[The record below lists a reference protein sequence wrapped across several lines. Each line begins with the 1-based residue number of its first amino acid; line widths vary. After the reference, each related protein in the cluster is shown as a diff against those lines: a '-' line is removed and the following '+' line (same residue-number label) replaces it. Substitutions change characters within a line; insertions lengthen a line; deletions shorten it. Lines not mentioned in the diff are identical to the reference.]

1 MIACLAVPYFAAAV
15 EMRDDSQLA
24 AAPLVVGGQPWE
36 PRPVYSFSHE
46 AALQGV
52 EPGMSLRLAHVLAPD
67 SRFLPAH
74 PPRYQTAAGEVIDVL
89 AGFTPLVEPEHLWQ
103 PAVAPR
109 LLPAGARSLPARY
122 TIDLEGLPP
131 REAIPLAREMGASIR
146 RYTNF
151 EPAVGLASGPFAASV
166 AAALARPN
174 HLRPVAPDEA
184 ASFLASRPLSF
195 LALPPDTA
203 RRLHLLGVH
212 TLGQLA
218 ALPLPALQSQF
229 GPDIVP
235 SYRLARGEEPS
246 LLRRARPLP
255 ESLQEKLIF
264 ESGLHDRLLLQQA
277 LQQVAAVLA
286 TRLQEEGLVAGRL
299 TLLWELEQTDEA
311 PQCHPLPLRQPTAAA
326 ERLAAALLDLLAAQ
340 PPIAPVAALTVTAAG
355 LAAPRGRQ
363 PGLFEPPPSPGLER
377 LLPQMIARYR
387 GACFYR
393 PALDD
398 PAHPLP
404 ECRFQLGPA
413 L

>member
-15 EMRDDSQLA
+15 ELRDDSQLA

-67 SRFLPAH
+67 SHFLPAH
-74 PPRYQTAAGEVIDVL
+74 PPRYQSAAGEVTDVL
-89 AGFTPLVEPEHLWQ
+89 VDFTPLIEPEHLWQ
-103 PAVAPR
+103 PAAAPR

-131 REAIPLAREMGASIR
+131 REAVPLAREMGATIR
-146 RYTNF
+146 RYTNL
-151 EPAVGLASGPFAASV
+151 EPAVGLAHGRFAASV

-174 HLRPVAPDEA
+174 HLRPVEPEGEA
-184 ASFLASRPLSF
+184 GFLAGRPLAF
-195 LALPPDTA
+195 LALPPETA

-235 SYRLARGEEPS
+235 FYRLARGEEPALS
-246 LLRRARPLP
+246 RRARPLP
-255 ESLQEKLIF
+255 ESLQEKLTF
-264 ESGLHDRLLLQQA
+264 ESELSNHLLLQQA
-277 LQQVAAVLA
+277 LQQVAAALAMRLEAEGLA
-286 TRLQEEGLVAGRL
+286 TGLL
-299 TLLWELEQTDEA
+299 TLLWELAQKGERAQS
-311 PQCHPLPLRQPTAAA
+311 HRLPLRQPTAAA
-326 ERLAAALLDLLAAQ
+326 GRLAAALQDLLASQ
-340 PPIAPVAALTVTAAG
+340 PPAVPVAALTVTASE

-363 PGLFEPPPSPGLER
+363 PGLFEPPPAPGLER

-404 ECRFQLGPA
+404 ECRFRLGPA